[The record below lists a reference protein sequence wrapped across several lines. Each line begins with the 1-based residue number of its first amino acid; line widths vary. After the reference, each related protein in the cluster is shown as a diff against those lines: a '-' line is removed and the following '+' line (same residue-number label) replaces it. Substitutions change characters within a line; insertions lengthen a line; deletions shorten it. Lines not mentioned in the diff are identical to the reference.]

1 MSKDTNRK
9 NSFTE
14 DISLVWKLDDI
25 TYFDHD
31 PIEESSIAEKHL
43 NLENFVVIWLD
54 DQFVDKRSRDVVRAQ
69 VNYLEVF
76 YDVDQCV
83 DEISE
88 IDTDK
93 IFLIVSENYFNQLA
107 LILESF
113 EQVHS
118 VYILCYNQDIYNMYM
133 IHDFALSEYR
143 KLAGYFIDIDQIS
156 HAIRKRKAQYARES
170 IEMVSIP
177 RRSSGVAGFSYQLDK
192 LEASVM
198 YFQLIKDIL
207 ISMAHGENAR
217 AELINLFRAYFHDN
231 TNGLR
236 KVEEFERDYRPEDA
250 ILWYTKESFIYTTL
264 NKALR
269 IQDIS
274 TLHKMR
280 CFIADIHH
288 QLDYLCRQ
296 SNYTSNFEVYRGQC
310 MSTHDFQKHSR
321 NVGGLISFN
330 SLLSCSEDHRVALLY
345 ANSQDRNDSIV
356 PVLLHIIVNPGVRN
370 TAFSNIIAVS
380 GFGDI
385 EQEFLFSMGAIFRI
399 LSIQRYNQSNRI
411 QEFCLLLTNDEDK
424 DLKDVREYMRQ
435 EIGGTNH
442 LINFGRL
449 LIEMGDLN
457 QSERFYK
464 IVLREAYA
472 NHDPRIIAWI
482 YNDLGFIAS
491 QNGFKE
497 KGLQFYKK
505 ALRIGQERFPLQ
517 DPQLAPILNNIG
529 EFYFD
534 SEDFDKADEY
544 YRKALEIDMKSTAPA
559 LYNQAIRYQNIGMVY
574 NEKQNY
580 KDAQKNFK
588 KSLDKKMS
596 ILPQKHP
603 SIAITH
609 RSISGVYCS
618 QGRFTEALQHC
629 QAALAI
635 ERSSLPPYHVSLSK
649 THQCMARI
657 YLGQEQFMNAQKEIV
672 EALDIAKKTLP
683 EQHKIILA
691 IKDDMVKIF
700 RKTKA

>member
-1 MSKDTNRK
+1 
-9 NSFTE
+9 
-14 DISLVWKLDDI
+14 
-25 TYFDHD
+25 
-31 PIEESSIAEKHL
+31 
-43 NLENFVVIWLD
+43 
-54 DQFVDKRSRDVVRAQ
+54 
-69 VNYLEVF
+69 
-76 YDVDQCV
+76 
-83 DEISE
+83 
-88 IDTDK
+88 
-93 IFLIVSENYFNQLA
+93 
-107 LILESF
+107 
-113 EQVHS
+113 
-118 VYILCYNQDIYNMYM
+118 
-133 IHDFALSEYR
+133 
-143 KLAGYFIDIDQIS
+143 
-156 HAIRKRKAQYARES
+156 
-170 IEMVSIP
+170 
-177 RRSSGVAGFSYQLDK
+177 
-192 LEASVM
+192 
-198 YFQLIKDIL
+198 
-207 ISMAHGENAR
+207 MAHGENAR

-399 LSIQRYNQSNRI
+399 LSIQ
-411 QEFCLLLTNDEDK
+411 
-424 DLKDVREYMRQ
+424 
-435 EIGGTNH
+435 
-442 LINFGRL
+442 RL

-691 IKDDMVKIF
+691 IKDDMDHLLTMLKFGANLPDVLFYNNACELRLNWNKVYDTKYLAQNEF
-700 RKTKA
+700 TNKLYNLLLVLDRFHRKGHTRTMCRKMVNPDDDRYANILPEVQAANLSLQSEYIGGVNLHNIITSLIRKLNNCLQDDVFGCKVG